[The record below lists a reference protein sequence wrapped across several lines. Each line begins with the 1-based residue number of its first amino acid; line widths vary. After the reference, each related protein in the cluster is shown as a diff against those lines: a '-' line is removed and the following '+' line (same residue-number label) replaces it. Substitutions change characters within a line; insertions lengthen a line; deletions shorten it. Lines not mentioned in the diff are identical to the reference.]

1 MRFDDEDDDDFRSS
15 KKKKKTHER
24 GKRDEFPEVSF
35 GQGFES
41 PKRDFGDKSFGDR
54 PPRRDF
60 GDRSFGDR
68 PPRTDFGDRPPRR
81 DFGDRP
87 PRQDFGDRPPRRDF
101 GDRPPRRDF
110 GDRPPRQDFG
120 DRPPRR
126 DFGDRPPRR
135 DFGDRPPR
143 NDAPREDLP
152 IIEGVVK
159 FYNGERGFGFVSP
172 QGGGEDVFI
181 HISALQRAGIEK
193 LEPNQKV
200 SFQLLPDKFGKGP
213 KAIKIKLLD

>member
-68 PPRTDFGDRPPRR
+68 PPRT
-81 DFGDRP
+81 
-87 PRQDFGDRPPRRDF
+87 DF

-213 KAIKIKLLD
+213 KAINIKLLD